1 MNQEQHD
8 AIRKLSADIASIR
21 QLIIDLED
29 DVDKLFLLKETDNG
43 NSN

>member
-8 AIRKLSADIASIR
+8 AIRKLSVDLSSIK
-21 QLIIDLED
+21 QLIIDLEED
-29 DVDKLFLLKETDNG
+29 IDKLFLLKETDNG